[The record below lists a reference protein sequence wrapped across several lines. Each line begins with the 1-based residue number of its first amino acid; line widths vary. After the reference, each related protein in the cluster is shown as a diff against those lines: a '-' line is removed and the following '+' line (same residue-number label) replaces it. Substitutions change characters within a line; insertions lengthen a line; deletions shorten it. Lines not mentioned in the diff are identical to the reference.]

1 MKINKKALKLID
13 KGLSSKTVSKLTE
26 SQINVLHSKL
36 LGEQVTEVPNK
47 KTYEVGPKGGE
58 VNGVFISQD
67 PSTKKV
73 MATTKEGEID
83 EEEEVTLDPNKDTE
97 TQDPHQVGPSS
108 DDGFGDETDGMGM
121 MEEKDGPNPWAI
133 CHAQVGPK
141 KTRKFERC
149 VMAVKKQLK
158 EGKNPVSLFLETQI
172 EKIVEKHIPPRITKS
187 DLLKIVKESTKGS
200 EPSKPGI
207 APTYPKPGPTKK
219 QDTKEQATAPAPA
232 KPSTEP
238 TTRPSTTPK
247 EKPFSPGKNPAPAVK
262 PAPKAG
268 KINPDTAKEKVI
280 DIIMNI
286 LEK

>member
-26 SQINVLHSKL
+26 TQINVLHSKL

-58 VNGVFISQD
+58 VNGVVISQD

-73 MATTKEGEID
+73 MVTTKEGEID

-149 VMAVKKQLK
+149 VMAVKKQMK
-158 EGKNPVSLFLETQI
+158 EGKNPLSLFLETQI

-232 KPSTEP
+232 KPATEP

-268 KINPDTAKEKVI
+268 KINPETAKEKVI
-280 DIIMNI
+280 DLIMNI